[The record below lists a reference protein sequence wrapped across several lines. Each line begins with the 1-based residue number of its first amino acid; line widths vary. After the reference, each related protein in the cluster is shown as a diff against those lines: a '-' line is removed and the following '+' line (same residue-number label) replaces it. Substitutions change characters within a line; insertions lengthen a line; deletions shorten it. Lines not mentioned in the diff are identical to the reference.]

1 MIQLTDE
8 QWERIRDHFPEEA
21 IADGRPGRKPT
32 PTRCVLEAVLWIL
45 NTGVQWHMLPE
56 LPETTTL
63 GNRPDHPHIGRVHLK
78 VARDTDRP
86 GQFAS
91 CETVT
96 ERNAQPITGIR

>member
-1 MIQLTDE
+1 
-8 QWERIRDHFPEEA
+8 
-21 IADGRPGRKPT
+21 
-32 PTRCVLEAVLWIL
+32 
-45 NTGVQWHMLPE
+45 
-56 LPETTTL
+56 
-63 GNRPDHPHIGRVHLK
+63 

>member
-1 MIQLTDE
+1 MAHAAT
-8 QWERIRDHFPEEA
+8 
-21 IADGRPGRKPT
+21 
-32 PTRCVLEAVLWIL
+32 
-45 NTGVQWHMLPE
+45 E

-96 ERNAQPITGIR
+96 ERNAQPITGFR

>member
-1 MIQLTDE
+1 MDVLGANRLQRVVCSKRSCGFSTQA
-8 QWERIRDHFPEEA
+8 QW
-21 IADGRPGRKPT
+21 
-32 PTRCVLEAVLWIL
+32 
-45 NTGVQWHMLPE
+45 NMLPQSY
-56 LPETTTL
+56 PR
-63 GNRPDHPHIGRVHLK
+63 RPRLATGQIIRTSAGYIFK